1 MKKEKNVFCRANID
15 PTKCS
20 DWSTKDVYACVAP
33 KKPRVCCKAMT
44 ASCLA
49 CSKGMTIDEFCQNNP
64 NRYGCPDTCVQG
76 ADCGGQVWTDCGS
89 ACPLICGQPASEACI
104 MLCKAEYQCNSKCFN
119 EQTGQCEN
127 NVPSTLPPPPP
138 TKPSTSLPVVQ
149 LSEKEIKQCRTKSLR
164 TIYPRS
170 VTGVLVMT
178 TTDGTTLPCT
188 MELARGPIRRALIQA
203 FDDVPDSMVEVSCT
217 SPVAGRRRLDASKP
231 GFAWTIYTQ
240 EEDANKINSY
250 AQKKQFTDAVVNNI
264 QNDKH
269 ADVAEMSTVGK
280 VNTIGDIEMENNDE
294 EQEQEEDEKYS
305 ENAYDEDT
313 EDKENDGKDDAD
325 QNKDTDLINEPT
337 DQIGNDQI
345 TDQKQ
350 DEKDREKSP
359 VIVLVGAVAGIAS
372 FVVVLGVL
380 MYKVS
385 RRRSS
390 RNSVESF
397 VVMSVVPGVAVMPTS
412 IIVPN
417 NELNIVPQ
425 IESVEWSKNIAAR
438 RPIGN
443 YN

>member
-1 MKKEKNVFCRANID
+1 M
-15 PTKCS
+15 
-20 DWSTKDVYACVAP
+20 
-33 KKPRVCCKAMT
+33 
-44 ASCLA
+44 
-49 CSKGMTIDEFCQNNP
+49 G
-64 NRYGCPDTCVQG
+64 
-76 ADCGGQVWTDCGS
+76 
-89 ACPLICGQPASEACI
+89 
-104 MLCKAEYQCNSKCFN
+104 
-119 EQTGQCEN
+119 
-127 NVPSTLPPPPP
+127 
-138 TKPSTSLPVVQ
+138 
-149 LSEKEIKQCRTKSLR
+149 
-164 TIYPRS
+164 
-170 VTGVLVMT
+170 
-178 TTDGTTLPCT
+178 
-188 MELARGPIRRALIQA
+188 
-203 FDDVPDSMVEVSCT
+203 
-217 SPVAGRRRLDASKP
+217 
-231 GFAWTIYTQ
+231 
-240 EEDANKINSY
+240 
-250 AQKKQFTDAVVNNI
+250 
-264 QNDKH
+264 
-269 ADVAEMSTVGK
+269 
-280 VNTIGDIEMENNDE
+280 
-294 EQEQEEDEKYS
+294 EEDEKYS

-337 DQIGNDQI
+337 DQIGNDQIGNDQI

-397 VVMSVVPGVAVMPTS
+397 GVMSVVPGVAVMPTS

>member
-1 MKKEKNVFCRANID
+1 
-15 PTKCS
+15 
-20 DWSTKDVYACVAP
+20 
-33 KKPRVCCKAMT
+33 
-44 ASCLA
+44 
-49 CSKGMTIDEFCQNNP
+49 
-64 NRYGCPDTCVQG
+64 
-76 ADCGGQVWTDCGS
+76 
-89 ACPLICGQPASEACI
+89 
-104 MLCKAEYQCNSKCFN
+104 
-119 EQTGQCEN
+119 
-127 NVPSTLPPPPP
+127 
-138 TKPSTSLPVVQ
+138 
-149 LSEKEIKQCRTKSLR
+149 
-164 TIYPRS
+164 
-170 VTGVLVMT
+170 
-178 TTDGTTLPCT
+178 
-188 MELARGPIRRALIQA
+188 
-203 FDDVPDSMVEVSCT
+203 
-217 SPVAGRRRLDASKP
+217 
-231 GFAWTIYTQ
+231 
-240 EEDANKINSY
+240 
-250 AQKKQFTDAVVNNI
+250 
-264 QNDKH
+264 
-269 ADVAEMSTVGK
+269 MSFVGK

-443 YN
+443 Y